1 MLTVAKSTGSP
12 ARASM
17 GGDPMSSASDLPASA
32 FIQAGSLETQQTPG
46 QGGQGVD
53 TQQAYTNQL
62 YGHPQAT
69 FNSLSEMAQ
78 PQIPARPGPYNM
90 ASLANALPQPP
101 YRQVPVNSS
110 QMRYNPSGASP
121 GMLGQA
127 QPMHQYSG
135 QGAMGQVP
143 NQAYYMQQQP
153 QMSPYYNSPMSPSQ
167 PQSNMSPRTNM
178 PNMPYYGNQLMGSQ
192 QPHSSMGYYYPQMA
206 PFHSHAQ
213 APHNQAMM
221 GSFMPVPGS
230 QPELRAGPPQVGEG
244 TNSGAYATTQE
255 PKNGQSKGTSL
266 WIRKGLIR
274 GVGSSES
281 QSNVVRGPPRKP
293 RQSGTSMRL
302 CQSDFDV
309 TLNFLKAMPSGLG
322 TCHLRQI

>member
-1 MLTVAKSTGSP
+1 VLTVAKSLGLP

-32 FIQAGSLETQQTPG
+32 FLRAGPLETQPAPS
-46 QGGQGVD
+46 QGDQGVD

-62 YGHPQAT
+62 YVHPQAT

-90 ASLANALPQPP
+90 APLANALPQPP
-101 YRQVPVNSS
+101 HRQAHVNSS

-121 GMLGQA
+121 SMHGQA
-127 QPMHQYSG
+127 QPMHQYNG

-153 QMSPYYNSPMSPSQ
+153 PQMSPYYSSPISPSQ
-167 PQSNMSPRTNM
+167 PQSSMSPRTNL
-178 PNMPYYGNQLMGSQ
+178 PNMPYYGNQLMGNQ

-206 PFHSHAQ
+206 SFHSHAQ
-213 APHNQAMM
+213 GPHTQAMV

-230 QPELRAGPPQVGEG
+230 QPEIRAAPPKAGEAG
-244 TNSGAYATTQE
+244 KSGALATTQE
-255 PKNGQSKGTSL
+255 PKNGKSKT
-266 WIRKGLIR
+266 R
-274 GVGSSES
+274 
-281 QSNVVRGPPRKP
+281 
-293 RQSGTSMRL
+293 
-302 CQSDFDV
+302 
-309 TLNFLKAMPSGLG
+309 
-322 TCHLRQI
+322 H